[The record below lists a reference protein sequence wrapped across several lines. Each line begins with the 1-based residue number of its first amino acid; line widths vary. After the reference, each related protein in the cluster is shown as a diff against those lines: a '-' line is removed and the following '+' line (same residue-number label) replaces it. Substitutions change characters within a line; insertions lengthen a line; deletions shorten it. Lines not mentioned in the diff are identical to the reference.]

1 MTKLFALL
9 GLLGAL
15 GRPAHA
21 QSIADLLIQFELDK
35 EKLSSMKNTLQE
47 MYQGYT
53 ELKQGYTRI
62 RDIAKG
68 NFNLHAG
75 FLDALLAISPA
86 VRGDPRI
93 TVIINSEYSI
103 VSGYQTANTRWTTA
117 GVFTGQELDY
127 IIGTYSAVLQRC
139 LQSIEELT
147 MILTADQLRMS
158 DAERMQAM
166 GRIDTDTQAQLAM
179 MQELDN
185 TLSLQTAQRLREAG
199 DINTL
204 KALYD
209 LPN

>member
-1 MTKLFALL
+1 MTKLFVLLSLL
-9 GLLGAL
+9 GGLNHPG
-15 GRPAHA
+15 HA

-35 EKLSSMKNTLQE
+35 EKLTSMKNTLQE

-53 ELKQGYTRI
+53 ELRQGYTHI
-62 RDIAKG
+62 RDIAKD
-68 NFNLHAG
+68 NFNLHQG

-86 VRGDPRI
+86 VQSDPRI
-93 TVIINSEYSI
+93 TVILNSEYSI
-103 VSGYQTANTRWTTA
+103 VSGYRNASTRWTTA

-127 IIGTYSAVLQRC
+127 IIGTYSALLGRC
-139 LQSIEELT
+139 LQSVEELT

-158 DAERMQAM
+158 DAERMQAI
-166 GRIDTDTQAQLAM
+166 GRIDADTQAQLTM

-185 TLSLQTAQRLREAG
+185 TLSIQTAQRLREAG